1 MAVKKI
7 QMDFL
12 EDNMSK
18 DLERAMVNFNG
29 IMDKSFK
36 GNGKVVRK
44 TVLVYGNLQKEITMK
59 ANGDLIDSMVKVYSN
74 IN

>member
-1 MAVKKI
+1 
-7 QMDFL
+7 
-12 EDNMSK
+12 MSK
-18 DLERAMVNFNG
+18 ELERAMVNFNG

-36 GNGKVVRK
+36 GNGRVVRK

-59 ANGDLIDSMVKVYSN
+59 VNGDLIDSMVKVYSN

>member
-7 QMDFL
+7 QMEFL

-18 DLERAMVNFNG
+18 ELERAMVNFNG

-44 TVLVYGNLQKEITMK
+44 TVLVFGNLQKEITMK

>member
-1 MAVKKI
+1 ME
-7 QMDFL
+7 FS

-18 DLERAMVNFNG
+18 ELERAMVNFNG

-36 GNGKVVRK
+36 GNGRVVRK

>member
-1 MAVKKI
+1 
-7 QMDFL
+7 
-12 EDNMSK
+12 MSK
-18 DLERAMVNFNG
+18 ELERAMVNFNG

-44 TVLVYGNLQKEITMK
+44 TVLVYGNLKKEITMK

>member
-7 QMDFL
+7 QMEFL

-18 DLERAMVNFNG
+18 ELERAMVNFNG

>member
-7 QMDFL
+7 QMEFL
-12 EDNMSK
+12 KDNMSK
-18 DLERAMVNFNG
+18 ELERAMVNFNG